1 MSSLPPVPTSGPLA
15 ILGATLIDGTGHDPI
30 ENAAIVIEG
39 ARIRAIGPRA
49 AVSLPPNATVIEA
62 QGKTLLPGLIDCHV
76 HIGFQSGFN
85 LMRRITTPPS
95 LNIMHAV
102 PNCRATLEGGIT
114 TVRDAGGTPAGV
126 KLAVERGLFPGPRML
141 VAVTIISQTGGHG
154 DGYMPCCVD
163 LRLGNFPDVPHGVVD
178 GVEEVRKKTREIL
191 RAGADWVKLCT
202 SGGVLSLGD
211 APSSPQL
218 TVEEIAAAVY
228 EAKMQ
233 HKRCMAHAQATDG
246 IKNALR
252 AGIAS
257 IEHGIWLDDEAIEMM
272 KKQGVYLVPTLV
284 APLDVI
290 AEAEANPNAMP
301 PWAVEKARMVA
312 ADHQASFRKAVQ
324 AGVKIAMGTD
334 TGVGPHGRNARELG
348 LMVEN
353 GMTPM
358 QSIVA
363 STSEAA
369 TLLHLDQEIG
379 TLEEGKLADLLLLD
393 GDPLTTIQL
402 VEDQGKLD
410 LIMKAGQIVK
420 SQLEASKRSAIASV

>member
-1 MSSLPPVPTSGPLA
+1 MSSLPSVPTA

-49 AVSLPPNATVIEA
+49 SVSIPANATVIEA
-62 QGKTLLPGLIDCHV
+62 PGKALIPGLIDCHV

-85 LMRRITTPPS
+85 LMRRMTTPPS

-154 DGYMPCCVD
+154 DGYMPCCLD
-163 LRLGNFPDVPHGVVD
+163 LRLGNYPDVPHGVVD
-178 GVEEVRKKTREIL
+178 GVDEVRKKTREIL

-218 TVEEIAAAVY
+218 TVEEISAAVY
-228 EAKMQ
+228 EAAMQ
-233 HKRCMAHAQATDG
+233 HKRCMAHAQSTQG

-272 KKQGVYLVPTLV
+272 IKQGVYLVPTLV

-348 LMVEN
+348 LMVEH

-358 QSIVA
+358 QSLLA

-369 TLLHLDQEIG
+369 KLLHLDKELG

-393 GDPLTTIQL
+393 GDPLATIEI
-402 VEDQGKLD
+402 VEDAGKLD

-420 SQLEASKRSAIASV
+420 NQLEASKRSTMARV